1 MNKGFSLETIR
12 RVYNDETGAHIE
24 VGPDADTG
32 DLLEIRQIEGGQ
44 IIGRIVG
51 QPEQM
56 RLVAE
61 AILKDMR
68 HPGQSSVIRRKR
80 IQPETT

>member
-12 RVYNDETGAHIE
+12 RVYDDSTGEHIE

-32 DLLEIRQIEGGQ
+32 DLLEIRQVEGGKPVA
-44 IIGRIVG
+44 RIVG
-51 QPEQM
+51 PPEQM

-61 AILKDMR
+61 AILKAL
-68 HPGQSSVIRRKR
+68 
-80 IQPETT
+80 ETA

>member
-1 MNKGFSLETIR
+1 MTKGFSLETIR
-12 RVYNDETGAHIE
+12 RVYNDETGEHIE

-32 DLLEIRQIEGGQ
+32 DLLEIRQIEGGK

-61 AILKDMR
+61 ALLKAT
-68 HPGQSSVIRRKR
+68 
-80 IQPETT
+80 ETA